1 MLEIKE
7 MELFKEKKE
16 KEEKKLPEYVN
27 KPIFLYTGKVVLGL
41 IATTAA
47 TATYTMCP
55 NETNSIILTGA
66 LGLTLSA
73 MVLAASSEEPKDEVK
88 TK

>member
-1 MLEIKE
+1 MSKIKE
-7 MELFKEKKE
+7 TELFK
-16 KEEKKLPEYVN
+16 EKKLPEYVN
-27 KPIFLYTGKVVLGL
+27 KPIFLHTGKVVLGL

>member
-1 MLEIKE
+1 MKEIKE
-7 MELFKEKKE
+7 MEKDETKP
-16 KEEKKLPEYVN
+16 LPEYVN
-27 KPIFLYTGKVVLGL
+27 KTIFTNAGRVVLGL

-47 TATYTMCP
+47 TATYTMVP
-55 NETNSIILTGA
+55 SELNGILLTGA

-73 MVLAASSEEPKDEVK
+73 MVVTADSLPNKEEIK